1 MAKNYPQMFTPS
13 QQKALR
19 LLKDGKNV
27 FLTGK
32 AGTGKSFITREFI
45 KMNSSKNILICAPT
59 GIAALNIG
67 GSTIH
72 RAFGAPIG
80 IIEPNRQCQSKEKME
95 TIDKAEIVLIDEISM
110 CRTDLFGFVARTIL
124 ASKRKKQIVCV
135 GDFYQLPPV
144 LTDDDADAY
153 KQLYGESLYAFQ
165 SPYWSQLDMQ
175 TIELQEVVR
184 QKDKSFISA
193 LTRIRAG
200 VPDFRV
206 FKQDQKPLRNAVTI
220 TSTNKQAKAI
230 NDRHMKKLEGES
242 HATYK
247 AVIEGSVKP
256 ADKVTEDMLTLAP
269 GARIMMLNNDKDGRW
284 INGSLG
290 TVVKCYD
297 DYIVI
302 SIDGKE
308 SNYDVYQYTWKIVEY
323 YIDKEATKEP
333 KLRQREIG
341 SFKQFPIKLAWAI
354 TVHKS
359 QGQTY
364 DKVNVDASNG
374 FFAYGQMYVA
384 LSRCSSLKGLHILGH
399 LHDDDLKCSPEVREF
414 MGIKEKSVESAKES
428 IKQLSIL
435 DILNDKDCTIN
446 ISIPS
451 RLIEQVQNLM
461 SAMPN
466 VKIVNKDTGEI
477 VKAVEDSK
485 EDTPKE
491 TTQEEQ
497 NANVGN
503 DSSRH
508 TLTDEEKK
516 QRAQQRAENKER
528 ITELK
533 KEIEQRNSTLMPEVR
548 TTLASLSDR
557 DNVVFWTI
565 RDAAKVGIDAKD
577 IPVKTGQSTRGVA
590 RSISALKAVGLIEL
604 EGSKKKGKFKVIG
617 DAAKDSRCMT
627 CKLRE
632 DCKGSALLCGSY
644 SPIDS

>member
-1 MAKNYPQMFTPS
+1 MTNTVKAFTPS

-19 LLKDGKNV
+19 LLKAGKNV

-32 AGTGKSFITREFI
+32 AGTGKSFLTREFI
-45 KMNSSKNILICAPT
+45 KMNSDKNMLICAPT

-72 RAFGAPIG
+72 RAFGVPIG
-80 IIEPNRQCQSKEKME
+80 IIEPKKFCQSKEKME
-95 TIDKAEIVLIDEISM
+95 AIDKAEIVLIDEISM

-144 LTDDDADAY
+144 LTDDDAEAY
-153 KQLYGESLYAFQ
+153 KQLYGDSLYAFQ
-165 SPYWSQLDMQ
+165 SPYWKKMNMQ

-184 QKDKSFISA
+184 QKDRTFISA
-193 LTRIRAG
+193 LTKIRAG

-206 FKQDQKPLRNAVTI
+206 FKQNQKPLKNAVTV

-230 NDRHMKKLEGES
+230 NDKHMKQLEKES
-242 HATYK
+242 HVTYE
-247 AVIEGSVKP
+247 AVIEGAVKST
-256 ADKVTEDMLTLAP
+256 DKFTDDKLTLAP
-269 GARIMMLNNDKDGRW
+269 GARIMMLNNDKEGRW

-297 DYIVI
+297 DDIVI
-302 SIDGKE
+302 NIDGE
-308 SNYDVYQYTWKIVEY
+308 DSNYNVEQYTWKIVEY

-364 DKVNVDASNG
+364 DKVNIDATNE

-384 LSRCSSLKGLHILGH
+384 LSRCPSLKGLHILGH
-399 LHDDDLKCSPEVREF
+399 LRDDDLKCSPEVRKF
-414 MGIKEKSVESAKES
+414 MGVKDKSVESAKENV
-428 IKQLSIL
+428 KQLSIL
-435 DILNDKDCTIN
+435 DVLNNKDCFVSV
-446 ISIPS
+446 SIPFS
-451 RLIEQVQNLM
+451 LIDQVQNLM

-466 VKIVNKDTGEI
+466 VEVVNKDTGEV
-477 VKAVEDSK
+477 VKAVENASLNTVMKDDEKTKDHQNEKDKNASK
-485 EDTPKE
+485 TK
-491 TTQEEQ
+491 
-497 NANVGN
+497 
-503 DSSRH
+503 H
-508 TLTDEEKK
+508 TLTYEEKQ
-516 QRAQQRAENKER
+516 QRTQQRAENREKVVEQ
-528 ITELK
+528 K

-565 RDAAKVGIDAKD
+565 RDAAERGIDAKD
-577 IPVKTGQSTRGVA
+577 ISMIFFTFLSTRPLQEVA
-590 RSISALKAVGLIEL
+590 IPRVS
-604 EGSKKKGKFKVIG
+604 
-617 DAAKDSRCMT
+617 
-627 CKLRE
+627 
-632 DCKGSALLCGSY
+632 
-644 SPIDS
+644 

>member
-1 MAKNYPQMFTPS
+1 MTNTVKAFTPS

-19 LLKDGKNV
+19 LLKAGKNV

-32 AGTGKSFITREFI
+32 AGTGKSFLTREFI
-45 KMNSSKNILICAPT
+45 KMNSDKNMLICAPT

-80 IIEPNRQCQSKEKME
+80 IVEPKKLCQSKEKME
-95 TIDKAEIVLIDEISM
+95 AIDKAEIILIDEISM

-124 ASKRKKQIVCV
+124 ASKTKKQIVCV

-165 SPYWSQLDMQ
+165 SPYWDKLGMQ
-175 TIELQEVVR
+175 TVELQEVVR
-184 QKDKSFISA
+184 QKDRSFISA
-193 LTRIRAG
+193 LTKIRAG

-206 FKQDQKPLRNAVTI
+206 FKQNQKPSKNAVTV
-220 TSTNKQAKAI
+220 TSTNKQAKVI
-230 NDRHMKKLEGES
+230 NDKHMKKLEKENHTS
-242 HATYK
+242 YRAE
-247 AVIEGSVKP
+247 VEGTVKP
-256 ADKVTEDMLTLAP
+256 TDKVTEDRLTLAP
-269 GARIMMLNNDKDGRW
+269 GARIMMLNNDKEGRW

-290 TVVKCYD
+290 TVVKCND
-297 DYIVI
+297 DDIVVN
-302 SIDGKE
+302 IDGEKGNRNVE
-308 SNYDVYQYTWKIVEY
+308 QFTWKIVEY

-341 SFKQFPIKLAWAI
+341 SFTQFPIKLAWAI

-399 LHDDDLKCSPEVREF
+399 LRDDDLKCSPEVREF
-414 MGIKEKSVESAKES
+414 MGIKRETVESAKES

-435 DILNDKDCTIN
+435 DLLNDKDCTIN

-451 RLIEQVQNLM
+451 RLIDQVQSLM

-466 VKIVNKDTGEI
+466 VEIVIKDTGEI
-477 VKAVEDSK
+477 LKVAEDSK
-485 EDTPKE
+485 EDAPKE
-491 TTQEEQ
+491 EQE
-497 NANVGN
+497 ANVGN
-503 DSSRH
+503 VSSRH
-508 TLTDEEKK
+508 ALTDEEKK

-565 RDAAKVGIDAKD
+565 RDAAEIGIDAKD
-577 IPVKTGQSTRGVA
+577 IPEKTGQSTRGVA
-590 RSISALKAVGLIEL
+590 RSISALKEARLIEL
-604 EGSKKKGKFKVIG
+604 EGSKKRGKFKVIG

-627 CKLRE
+627 CKLYE
-632 DCKGSALLCGSY
+632 VCKGNALLCDSY
-644 SPIDS
+644 QHV